1 MSVKSS
7 IAVSCVLAAAASYAA
22 APKVERFLFDQSK
35 LSHEVTVSFDLAA
48 ESVLTMDVLT
58 NGVSIGWR
66 NFRSAVKGAALNAV
80 NPAGSYVLKWKPSTT
95 WTPPEDKIPAGG
107 IEIEIKAWSTGNT
120 PDYMVVDLTSSSN
133 VCYYVD
139 EADLPLPV
147 TNTLYKTDAMVFKR
161 MHGACKTWR
170 MGSPTDEAGRPNNVA
185 GRMNRERPHLV
196 TFSADWYM
204 AVFETTQR
212 QWKRIQGTAGTN
224 AEADDAFPAVNMTYK
239 EIRGQTSANYWPAHG
254 HAVTSDSAAA
264 KFAALTGIK
273 VDLPTEAQW
282 EYACRG
288 GTTTAYNI
296 GETNGAISKD
306 DLSRIARWVGN
317 STNETGSVTNCTAV
331 GSYEPNGYGLY
342 DMVGNVSE
350 FCVDNPAYDY
360 SAELQIDPVGEPEL
374 QDSSYGVTVR
384 GSRYTQAISAWYDP
398 YNSNA
403 QPHRSAYR
411 GYYYAKA
418 SSSFA
423 WAGFRFASPVGDW
436 APMSF
441 ASSGAAQDAGT
452 RTVNIVYDLSEDAI
466 VTLSATTNGVALP
479 DAALRSAAGDVNR
492 LVTAGTGKRICWNPD
507 ESWPGQIV
515 DSGVE
520 FKIQKWPLSDPPPYM
535 ALDLTH
541 SCMTNIF
548 WYSSADAMPEP
559 ITNDIWKTD
568 FMVMRRV
575 PAKDVVWMMGVA
587 TNSAGA
593 SVEGLGYDIA
603 RSPRHRVKLSQDYYI
618 GVFEV
623 TRRQARLAWSAA
635 AAAGDTEDLYTLPLT
650 NSYTSI
656 RPRKASVWPQNGHV
670 VGSNSALDKM
680 RQRFDLQFDLP
691 TEAQWEYACR
701 ACTGSA
707 FCGFIPESASNG
719 NTPEN
724 LTEYGWFKNNA
735 SSVLQPVGTRKPNAF
750 GIYDMHGNAH
760 EYCLDACPSGDVANN
775 YGLSPEALASD
786 EPTVDPYG
794 PSGSVVSDS
803 NRIMRGGSC
812 GSEYYG
818 CRSGDR
824 SQKNHPD
831 SAWTTTGC
839 RFVCPLPG
847 ATFPD
852 PVIPQAGE

>member
-1 MSVKSS
+1 
-7 IAVSCVLAAAASYAA
+7 
-22 APKVERFLFDQSK
+22 
-35 LSHEVTVSFDLAA
+35 
-48 ESVLTMDVLT
+48 
-58 NGVSIGWR
+58 
-66 NFRSAVKGAALNAV
+66 
-80 NPAGSYVLKWKPSTT
+80 
-95 WTPPEDKIPAGG
+95 
-107 IEIEIKAWSTGNT
+107 
-120 PDYMVVDLTSSSN
+120 
-133 VCYYVD
+133 
-139 EADLPLPV
+139 
-147 TNTLYKTDAMVFKR
+147 
-161 MHGACKTWR
+161 
-170 MGSPTDEAGRPNNVA
+170 
-185 GRMNRERPHLV
+185 
-196 TFSADWYM
+196 
-204 AVFETTQR
+204 
-212 QWKRIQGTAGTN
+212 
-224 AEADDAFPAVNMTYK
+224 MT
-239 EIRGQTSANYWPAHG
+239 
-254 HAVTSDSAAA
+254 
-264 KFAALTGIK
+264 
-273 VDLPTEAQW
+273 
-282 EYACRG
+282 
-288 GTTTAYNI
+288 
-296 GETNGAISKD
+296 
-306 DLSRIARWVGN
+306 
-317 STNETGSVTNCTAV
+317 
-331 GSYEPNGYGLY
+331 
-342 DMVGNVSE
+342 
-350 FCVDNPAYDY
+350 
-360 SAELQIDPVGEPEL
+360 
-374 QDSSYGVTVR
+374 
-384 GSRYTQAISAWYDP
+384 
-398 YNSNA
+398 
-403 QPHRSAYR
+403 
-411 GYYYAKA
+411 
-418 SSSFA
+418 
-423 WAGFRFASPVGDW
+423 
-436 APMSF
+436 F
-441 ASSGAAQDAGT
+441 ASSGAAQDAGS
-452 RTVNIVYDLSEDAI
+452 RTVNIVYDLAEDAI

-479 DAALRSAAGDVNR
+479 DTAFQSVAGDVNR
-492 LVTAGTGKRICWNPD
+492 LVTAGTGKRICWRPD

-535 ALDLTH
+535 ALDLAH

-548 WYSSADAMPEP
+548 WYPSAEAMPEP
-559 ITNDIWKTD
+559 ITNDIWKTV

-587 TNSAGA
+587 TNSAGV

-623 TRRQARLAWSAA
+623 TRRQARLTWSAA

-656 RPRKASVWPQNGHV
+656 RPRNATVWPKDGHA
-670 VGSNSALDKM
+670 VGSNSALDKL

-707 FCGFIPESASNG
+707 FCNNASGNASNG

-775 YGLSPEALASD
+775 YGLSIEALASD

-794 PSGSVVSDS
+794 PSDDVVAESR
-803 NRIMRGGSC
+803 RIMRGGSC

-831 SAWTTTGC
+831 SPWSTTGC
-839 RFVCPLPG
+839 RLVCPLPG